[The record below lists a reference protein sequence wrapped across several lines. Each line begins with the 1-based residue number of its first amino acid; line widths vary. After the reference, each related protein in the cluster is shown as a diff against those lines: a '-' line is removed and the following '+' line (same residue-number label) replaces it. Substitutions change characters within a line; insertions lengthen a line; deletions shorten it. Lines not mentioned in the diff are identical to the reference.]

1 MKVAS
6 KKRVK
11 FTLWVL
17 LAVLLVMMTAGTIF
31 AAGEQLQRSSVVSG
45 GGTTSS
51 GGFTLMST
59 AGLSVAGSDIAAG
72 GAGLC
77 SGFGCNSR
85 SSSGPE
91 QQELELFMPAV
102 NKSEE

>member
-11 FTLWVL
+11 FALWVL
-17 LAVLLVMMTAGTIF
+17 VALVLVMTTAGTIF
-31 AAGEQLQRSSVVSG
+31 AAGEQLERSSVVSG

-51 GGFTLMST
+51 GGFTLMAT
-59 AGLSVAGSDIAAG
+59 AGLPVAGSDIASDG
-72 GAGLC
+72 VGLC

-85 SSSGPE
+85 SSGSPE
-91 QQELELFMPAV
+91 ETELELFMPSV
-102 NKSEE
+102 NKSD

>member
-1 MKVAS
+1 MNVAS

-11 FTLWVL
+11 FALWIL
-17 LAVLLVMMTAGTIF
+17 LAMLLVMTTAGTIF

-59 AGLSVAGSDIAAG
+59 AGLSVAGSDIASG

-85 SSSGPE
+85 SSVRPKE
-91 QQELELFMPAV
+91 TELELFMPAV
-102 NKSEE
+102 NKSE